1 MIGLINFMG
10 ITFRRDD
17 MKYKTC
23 ATCKDRPG
31 ITEDGTF
38 FCHAVDEMVSD
49 DEPICWYY
57 RES

>member
-1 MIGLINFMG
+1 
-10 ITFRRDD
+10 